1 MFAAVAR
8 RSPSGSVV
16 PELRMGFAVFAE
28 VSFVVFLSGFAAV
41 SSALLLGFVC
51 DSWWATRR
59 HRGVSPVAPVRSAR
73 LSPPRNRARSPQP
86 YSWVPPPEPPPL
98 PSVAGPRRRA
108 KVKAGSP
115 VRGPLPPPLEV
126 PFTPRVAGRWR
137 QVLEGVF
144 LQSRPPGSGCLR
156 VPQGPSPSE
165 PVEFLGSV
173 PKRPCVAPLGA
184 VSRSLR
190 VQRSPA

>member
-1 MFAAVAR
+1 
-8 RSPSGSVV
+8 
-16 PELRMGFAVFAE
+16 MGFAVFAE

-51 DSWWATRR
+51 GSWWATRR
-59 HRGVSPVAPVRSAR
+59 HRRVSSVAPARPAR

-86 YSWVPPPEPPPL
+86 YSWVPPPEPAPL

-108 KVKAGSP
+108 KAKAGSP

-126 PFTPRVAGRWR
+126 PFPPRVAGRWR

-144 LQSRPPGSGCLR
+144 YNLDLQDAAASEYRKARALQNQWSSWARYRNVLASHPWERFRGPCGCKGR
-156 VPQGPSPSE
+156 QPKDQVAPGPSARGRTA
-165 PVEFLGSV
+165 F
-173 PKRPCVAPLGA
+173 
-184 VSRSLR
+184 
-190 VQRSPA
+190 